1 MEFVDYYKILGL
13 DKNTKAADI
22 KNAYRKMA
30 RKFHPD
36 LNPNDEKA
44 KEKFQ
49 QINEANEVLSDA
61 EKRKKYD
68 KFGKDWQH
76 ADANENAEQQQRS
89 SRNQPNYGSQGYND
103 NNFSD
108 FFESMFGQQQPRG
121 SRQRTNQFKG
131 QDFNATLSLNFID
144 IFKSQK
150 QIIDVGSKKIRIT
163 IPAGIKNGQIIKIKG
178 QGGEGINGGPKGDL
192 YITFTISEDSIYKRL
207 GNDLYKTEEISLYDA
222 ILGKDVLFET
232 INGKIKVPIK
242 PETQNDKKI
251 KIKGKGLPLYKQEGV
266 FGDLYITLKIKNPE
280 NLTEEEKKLFDELSK
295 LRN

>member
-13 DKNTKAADI
+13 DKNAKAADI

-36 LNPNDEKA
+36 LNLNDEKA

-76 ADANENAEQQQRS
+76 ADAYENAERQQRS

-103 NNFSD
+103 SDFSD
-108 FFESMFGQQQPRG
+108 FFESMFGQQQPSG
-121 SRQRTNQFKG
+121 SRQRTTQFKG
-131 QDFNATLSLNFID
+131 QDFNATLSLNFRD
-144 IFKSQK
+144 ILKTQK
-150 QIIDVGSKKIRIT
+150 QIIDIGSKKIRIT
-163 IPAGIKNGQIIKIKG
+163 IPAGIENGQTIKIKG
-178 QGGEGINGGPKGDL
+178 QGSEGVNGGPKGDL
-192 YITFTISEDSIYKRL
+192 FITFTISEDPIYKRL

-222 ILGKDVLFET
+222 ILGKEVLFET

-251 KIKGKGLPLYKQEGV
+251 KIKGKGLPLYKQEDV

-280 NLTEEEKKLFDELSK
+280 NLTEEEKKLFVELSK

>member
-76 ADANENAEQQQRS
+76 ADTNENAERQQRS

-207 GNDLYKTEEISLYDA
+207 GNDLYKTGEISLYDA

-280 NLTEEEKKLFDELSK
+280 NLTEEEKKLFVELSK

>member
-76 ADANENAEQQQRS
+76 ADTNENAERQQRS

>member
-76 ADANENAEQQQRS
+76 ADANENAERQQRS

-103 NNFSD
+103 NDFSD

-144 IFKSQK
+144 IFKTQK

-251 KIKGKGLPLYKQEGV
+251 KIKGKGLPLYKQEDV

-280 NLTEEEKKLFDELSK
+280 NLTEEEKKLFVELSK

>member
-76 ADANENAEQQQRS
+76 ADTNENAERQQRS
-89 SRNQPNYGSQGYND
+89 SRNQPNYSSQGYND
-103 NNFSD
+103 NDFSD

-178 QGGEGINGGPKGDL
+178 QGGEGINGGPRAI
-192 YITFTISEDSIYKRL
+192 YILLLPLVKTLFISVWGMTFT
-207 GNDLYKTEEISLYDA
+207 
-222 ILGKDVLFET
+222 
-232 INGKIKVPIK
+232 
-242 PETQNDKKI
+242 
-251 KIKGKGLPLYKQEGV
+251 KQ
-266 FGDLYITLKIKNPE
+266 
-280 NLTEEEKKLFDELSK
+280 KKLVCMMLF
-295 LRN
+295 